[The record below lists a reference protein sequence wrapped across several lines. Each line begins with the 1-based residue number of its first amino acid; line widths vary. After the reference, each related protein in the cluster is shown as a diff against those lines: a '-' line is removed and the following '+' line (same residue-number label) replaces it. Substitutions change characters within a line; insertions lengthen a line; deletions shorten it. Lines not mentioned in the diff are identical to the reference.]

1 MAVPDGPACTSP
13 PPFIMP
19 PRLLPHERRNPHCPP
34 SPSPAHRADRVDR
47 RDHTEGGPHERGRRR
62 RPPCAL
68 AAASPGSRARSSAGW
83 WPTSSL
89 PRIGSRLKLRHI
101 SLRNDSDAEGQ
112 QGRQCTQQPAAV
124 GSAQRA
130 VGGGIAPLLAEPR
143 AELEDVAWHVTVPA
157 ASTFRRFPQLEGL
170 LWRPRREFCGTGWWS
185 SIAAKLRDLR

>member
-1 MAVPDGPACTSP
+1 MHDPGSIGPTFATWRHAQHQQVAVFFSCGAHNRAKGGKIGRPPRAPQAGVAVPDGPACTSP
-13 PPFIMP
+13 PPCIMP

-62 RPPCAL
+62 RPPRAL

-89 PRIGSRLKLRHI
+89 PRIGSRLKLRPI

-112 QGRQCTQQPAAV
+112 RGSEWADRAQSSRQRSGMHHNV
-124 GSAQRA
+124 
-130 VGGGIAPLLAEPR
+130 
-143 AELEDVAWHVTVPA
+143 
-157 ASTFRRFPQLEGL
+157 
-170 LWRPRREFCGTGWWS
+170 
-185 SIAAKLRDLR
+185 